1 MNDNAH
7 FYFFILGFL
16 GFTIFFFSTIVFFDV
31 ITALLNGSIGCLGF
45 AILGRQFLA
54 LILTSHRNLL
64 IQGKDVLSK
73 DQTNVTENSEV
84 VKNFTPKQ
92 S

>member
-16 GFTIFFFSTIVFFDV
+16 GFTIFFVSTIVFFDL

-54 LILTSHRNLL
+54 LILSNHRKRAFKRCLIESSNL
-64 IQGKDVLSK
+64 
-73 DQTNVTENSEV
+73 TENSEV
-84 VKNFTPKQ
+84 VKNFTLEET
-92 S
+92 